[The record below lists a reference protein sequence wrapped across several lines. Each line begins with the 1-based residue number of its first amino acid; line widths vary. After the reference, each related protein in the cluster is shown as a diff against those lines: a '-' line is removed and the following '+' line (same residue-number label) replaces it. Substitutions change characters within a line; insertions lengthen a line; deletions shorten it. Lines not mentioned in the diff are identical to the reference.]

1 MAYEN
6 GIDAAF
12 VKQYGKTLDLV
23 AETKG
28 GKFVGLGLEGTIQGE
43 EAYYDQLG
51 STFAAE
57 VAAGTSGDANGMD
70 SPDGSISHLR
80 RKLVAS
86 NYEVGLMLDRFDK
99 VQTLINPES
108 EYVQRQVS
116 ALMRKKDIEFI
127 KGALGTAATGKAGGG
142 TPAKITNKIGTTV
155 GDNKG
160 LTIAKIR
167 EARAILQK
175 GGVDLDDPLNTAY
188 LAVTPAQIEDL
199 LGEEKATSA
208 DYMNVKALVAG
219 SIDSFYGFKIVVS
232 NLLPFVDTTA
242 ESNTGAAHLTWS
254 ASDVPAAVGSG
265 EADVRGCF
273 AWVKSGIR
281 SATGMGIETDIAKR
295 ADRRFNY
302 YAYSAMRC
310 GSVRMEEEKVVLIG
324 CDETID

>member
-51 STFAAE
+51 STFASE
-57 VAAGTSGDANGMD
+57 VAAGTSGDAGGMD

-127 KGALGTAATGKAGGG
+127 KGALGTAATGKAGAGSASLG
-142 TPAKITNKIGTTV
+142 AGQKIGT
-155 GDNKG
+155 GAADNSG

-175 GGVDLDDPLNTAY
+175 NGVDLDDPLNTAY

-199 LGEEKATSA
+199 LGSTQATSA
-208 DYMNVKALVAG
+208 DFMNVKTLVSG
-219 SIDSFYGFKIVVS
+219 GIDTFYGFKIIVS
-232 NLLPFVDTTA
+232 NLLPFVATDTNVA
-242 ESNTGAAHLTWS
+242 NLSWS
-254 ASDVPAAVGSG
+254 ASDVPEVSST
-265 EADVRGCF
+265 DDNVRACF

-281 SATGMGIETDIAKR
+281 SAVGMGIETDIAKR
-295 ADRRFNY
+295 ADKRFNW

-310 GSVRMEEEKVVLIG
+310 GAVRMEEEKVVQIQVS
-324 CDETID
+324 EA